1 MDIAVAFKVLE
12 LSNGATLED
21 VSLSFRRLLK
31 IYHPDRN
38 LDRTEW
44 SHERT
49 VELNEAYVAATDY
62 FRNGGDAVAVE
73 ESATETADVYGGSG
87 VGSQRAGYS
96 AEEDPYTE
104 RAYDAPV
111 DPAYSVTLQMRLA
124 NEYDLLLDQ
133 LFAFY
138 SFGLENLH
146 LRGEGSFRYRFRT
159 IFKHLK
165 GVVARFQ
172 ELKQWPGSK
181 IQRHQVTAVHAFAAA
196 FYENLL
202 IKPHRQQ
209 VLTGNEYRAY
219 RLYRQGSE
227 TLDDAIRARLF
238 GDQLGNTATCP
249 TTLSTSERA
258 LMLLVTHYPK
268 CQYTGETLIKL
279 YLLET
284 FNRLCDVL
292 DAA

>member
-21 VSLSFRRLLK
+21 VSISFRRLLK

-49 VELNEAYVAATDY
+49 VELNEAYMAVTDY
-62 FRNGGDAVAVE
+62 LRNGGDAVAVE
-73 ESATETADVYGGSG
+73 EPFTEATDVYGSG
-87 VGSQRAGYS
+87 VGPQHSDYTAHEDQYAGS
-96 AEEDPYTE
+96 AHE
-104 RAYDAPV
+104 APV

-124 NEYDLLLDQ
+124 TEYDLLLDQ

-146 LRGEGSFRYRFRT
+146 LRSEGSFRYRFRT
-159 IFKHLK
+159 VFKHLK
-165 GVVARFQ
+165 SVVARFQ
-172 ELKQWPGSK
+172 ELKQWPGSR
-181 IQRHQVTAVHAFAAA
+181 IQRHQIATVHAFATA

-202 IKPHRQQ
+202 IKPHTHQ

-227 TLDDAIRARLF
+227 TLDEAIRARLF
-238 GDQLGNTATCP
+238 GDQLGNKTSYPA
-249 TTLSTSERA
+249 TLSTCERA
-258 LMLLVTHYPK
+258 LMLVVAHYPK
-268 CQYTGETLIKL
+268 CQYTPETLIKL

>member
-49 VELNEAYVAATDY
+49 VELNEAYLAATDY
-62 FRNGGDAVAVE
+62 LRNGGDTVAVDE
-73 ESATETADVYGGSG
+73 PITETADVYGSG
-87 VGSQRAGYS
+87 VGRQRSGYTTDESQ
-96 AEEDPYTE
+96 YTE
-104 RAYDAPV
+104 RADESQV

-124 NEYDLLLDQ
+124 AEYDLLLDQ
-133 LFAFY
+133 LFVFY

-146 LRGEGSFRYRFRT
+146 LRSEGSFRYRFRT
-159 IFKHLK
+159 IFKQLRN
-165 GVVARFQ
+165 VVARFQ

-181 IQRHQVTAVHAFAAA
+181 IQRHQVTTVHAFAAA

-202 IKPHRQQ
+202 IKPHSHQ
-209 VLTGNEYRAY
+209 VLSGNEYRAY

-238 GDQLGNTATCP
+238 GNQLGNKAP
-249 TTLSTSERA
+249 YPATLSTCERA
-258 LMLLVTHYPK
+258 LMLVVAHYPK
-268 CQYTGETLIKL
+268 CQYTPETLIKL

>member
-38 LDRTEW
+38 LDRTKW
-44 SHERT
+44 SHEKT

-62 FRNGGDAVAVE
+62 LRNGGDAVDVDR
-73 ESATETADVYGGSG
+73 SADETADVYHGGG
-87 VGSQRAGYS
+87 VGPQRPGY
-96 AEEDPYTE
+96 AEEEDPYTDRE
-104 RAYDAPV
+104 DGSPV

-124 NEYDLLLDQ
+124 TEYDLLLDQ

-146 LRGEGSFRYRFRT
+146 LRNEGSFRYRFRT
-159 IFKHLK
+159 IFRHLK
-165 GVVARFQ
+165 SVVARFQ
-172 ELKQWPGSK
+172 ELKQWSGSK

-202 IKPHRQQ
+202 IKPHVQQ

-227 TLDDAIRARLF
+227 TLDGAIRARLF
-238 GDQLGNTATCP
+238 GDQLGSTESYPA
-249 TTLSTSERA
+249 TLSTCERS
-258 LMLLVTHYPK
+258 LMLVVAHYPK
-268 CQYTGETLIKL
+268 CQYTAETLIKL